1 MAKNASNVRIFGSED
16 DAVWFQPKGAPKL
29 TEITE
34 EMQNGQ
40 FPAPAV
46 EVGYIEEGGIP
57 MSLSTDATSIKAH
70 QGGAK
75 VRVKNTSTERTVQL
89 AMLESNPLTW
99 KIVQG
104 VGDKD
109 RRLLSS
115 GVAEMHVKG
124 SMPTVEGTL
133 YVYAKDDAIEDEND
147 VWYIWEI
154 PLAQVSER
162 EDSTIGVEDV
172 YSFGATMEI
181 IGDLYVYTN
190 DPAILEGLAA

>member
-16 DAVWFQPKGAPKL
+16 DSVWFQPKGAPKL
-29 TEITE
+29 SAITQ

-46 EVGYIEEGGIP
+46 EVGYIESGGIP
-57 MSLSTDATSIKAH
+57 MTLSTEAQTITAH

-75 VRVKNTSTERTVQL
+75 VRVKNTSTSRSVQL
-89 AMLESNPLTW
+89 LMQESNPLSW

-104 VGDKD
+104 VGEKD
-109 RRLLSS
+109 RRLLEP
-115 GVAEMHVKG
+115 GVAEMHLKG
-124 SMPTVEGTL
+124 AMPTVEGTL
-133 YVYAKDDAIEDEND
+133 YVYAKDDAIEDEDD

-162 EDSTIGVEDV
+162 EDSTISVEDV
-172 YSFGATMEI
+172 LMFGATMEI
-181 IGDLYVYTN
+181 IGDLFVYTN
-190 DPAILEGLAA
+190 DPAILEGIAA